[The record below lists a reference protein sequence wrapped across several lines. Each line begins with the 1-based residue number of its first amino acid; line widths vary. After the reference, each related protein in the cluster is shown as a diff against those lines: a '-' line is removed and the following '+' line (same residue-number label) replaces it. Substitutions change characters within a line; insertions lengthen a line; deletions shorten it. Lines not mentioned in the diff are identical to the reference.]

1 MKKLVLLGMALV
13 VSALLIFSCN
23 KNRFDFENLESIEG
37 SGQWKLP
44 IGSLYV
50 TLGQVIDQLEENNL
64 LSYDENGNYQIRY
77 DFAMEEIL
85 KGSEFLNLGTMT
97 FGFEMH
103 INDQD
108 TSLFVIQDSIYGT
121 LRFSQEIKL
130 SMDSAG
136 IETAVIKS
144 GELLMSMVTDIGH
157 VTGIVFSSSD
167 IIMPNNDTLTC
178 YFNEMNNT
186 VDIAGATFE
195 MRKDPVTGM
204 SDSTLVFNYEVH
216 YEVTDL
222 SLTEFDLATEIGL
235 VDVKVQEISGYID
248 HYEYDFTYDTTF
260 ALPISNLYGG
270 LSLVGVDLQVQERN
284 TFGLNALLDID
295 QAEFYGQN
303 GLTAPLFSQYPCT
316 LQVHSTPYF
325 TNVMPENGVIN
336 DHLSYHT
343 DCDGFRFASRLIL
356 NPDSGNDLIMINDT
370 SALGLAVSAL
380 VPCQFNIPGVSYVD
394 TVDINVSGITGPELV
409 REIILGI
416 IFKSQMPF
424 NLSAQFYTIDSLTG
438 QISDSLMA
446 NALRI
451 NGSFDGTLVETE
463 ADISVTHERLN
474 SLMAA
479 NKLIMRLG
487 IDTQDLDVYLN
498 RETGLGVT
506 IKADIFYD
514 GEIEIDQLR

>member
-1 MKKLVLLGMALV
+1 MV

-50 TLGQVIDQLEENNL
+50 TLGQVIDQLGENNL

-451 NGSFDGTLVETE
+451 NGSFDSTLVETE
-463 ADISVTHERLN
+463 ADVSVTHERLN

>member
-1 MKKLVLLGMALV
+1 MV

-50 TLGQVIDQLEENNL
+50 TLGQVIDQSEENNL

-144 GELLMSMVTDIGH
+144 GALLMSMVTDIGN

-195 MRKDPVTGM
+195 MHKDPVTGM

-284 TFGLNALLDID
+284 TFGLNALLEID

-303 GLTAPLFSQYPCT
+303 GLTAPLFSQYPCS

-463 ADISVTHERLN
+463 ADVSVTHERLN